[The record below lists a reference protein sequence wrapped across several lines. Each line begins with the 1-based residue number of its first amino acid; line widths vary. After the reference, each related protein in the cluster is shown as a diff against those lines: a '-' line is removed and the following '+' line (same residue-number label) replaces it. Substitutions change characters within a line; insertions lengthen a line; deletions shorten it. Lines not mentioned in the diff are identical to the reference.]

1 MRVRRLYSNTAS
13 EFVEDKEIRGLP
25 NFKQGFRREFNRR
38 PPRGE
43 IGAWTNSLQIMANIM
58 DRPELSR
65 CFVGIEQ
72 SPPNTNSRMDF
83 VIYGRSQQA
92 EDRMIVIELKQTKVE
107 ESDTEECV
115 RTRFSGHLVDTA
127 HPSVQTRNYRY
138 GC

>member
-13 EFVEDKEIRGLP
+13 EFVEDTRNSRITELL
-25 NFKQGFRREFNRR
+25 KQGFRREFNRR

-43 IGAWTNSLQIMANIM
+43 ISAWTNSLQIMANIM

-92 EDRMIVIELKQTKVE
+92 EDIMIVIELKQWTKLKNRILKNV
-107 ESDTEECV
+107 
-115 RTRFSGHLVDTA
+115 
-127 HPSVQTRNYRY
+127 
-138 GC
+138 